1 MSFNVGRIVIAEDH
15 PIIRRGLSLILSEI
29 EAVDEAGSGDEL
41 LTQLR
46 KQPAAVLV
54 MSASFVDGVIDLL
67 RLIKA
72 EFPALPVLIF
82 DGQSD
87 DHAAMQMLRAGA
99 SGYIQTENTPED
111 LLEAVRRVQTGGQ
124 YLSQRTAEKLV
135 KDVARGNSAV
145 RLHEKLSQRELQ
157 VFQLLGAGKTVG
169 EIARKLRL
177 SVKTVS
183 THRTRILEKTG
194 LKNNAGIIRYTILN
208 HVI

>member
-1 MSFNVGRIVIAEDH
+1 MGRIVIAEDQ
-15 PIIRRGLSLILSEI
+15 PIVRRGLALMLSEI
-29 EAVDEAGSGDEL
+29 EAVGEAGSGDQL
-41 LTQLR
+41 LEQLR
-46 KQPAAVLV
+46 DQPAGVLV

-67 RLIKA
+67 RSIKA
-72 EFPALPVLIF
+72 EFPSLPVLIF
-82 DGQSD
+82 DKERD
-87 DHAAMQMLRAGA
+87 DHVAMQMLRAGA

-135 KDVARGNSAV
+135 KDVARGTTSV

-183 THRTRILEKTG
+183 THRARILEKTG

-208 HVI
+208 HLI

>member
-1 MSFNVGRIVIAEDH
+1 MGRIVIADDH
-15 PIIRRGLSLILSEI
+15 PIIRRGLALMLSEI
-29 EAVDEAGSGDEL
+29 EAVSEAGSGDQL
-41 LTQLR
+41 LEQLR
-46 KQPAAVLV
+46 DQPAGVLV

-67 RLIKA
+67 RSIKA

-82 DGQSD
+82 DKQSD
-87 DHAAMQMLRAGA
+87 DHAAMQMLRVGA

-111 LLEAVRRVQTGGQ
+111 LLDAVRRVQAGGQ

-135 KDVARGNSAV
+135 KDVARGNAAL
-145 RLHEKLSQRELQ
+145 RLHEKLSERELQ
-157 VFQLLGAGKTVG
+157 VFQLLGEGKTVG
-169 EIARKLRL
+169 EIARKLKL

-208 HVI
+208 HLI